1 MWRTCTP
8 AKTSFAS
15 LHTHSHSIQAD
26 TLRNRKNRMITS
38 CLQTAILNGLHTF
51 DTHASCIQVPHTPNA
66 YKSPTHKQQTQ
77 QEPDNPHTFTHRTH
91 APQRRPALQ
100 ACTNI
105 LTQDACLHSQTGLA
119 HTHSH
124 STSKHTPRQKDNSH
138 ERAHMFKQRT
148 QYHCKH
154 LDK

>member
-1 MWRTCTP
+1 MHRSEDKLCKPGHTLTQHTYSAF
-8 AKTSFAS
+8 AKTVQ
-15 LHTHSHSIQAD
+15 SHHVWKH
-26 TLRNRKNRMITS
+26 R
-38 CLQTAILNGLHTF
+38 AILNGLHTF

-124 STSKHTPRQKDNSH
+124 TTSKHTQRQKDNSH